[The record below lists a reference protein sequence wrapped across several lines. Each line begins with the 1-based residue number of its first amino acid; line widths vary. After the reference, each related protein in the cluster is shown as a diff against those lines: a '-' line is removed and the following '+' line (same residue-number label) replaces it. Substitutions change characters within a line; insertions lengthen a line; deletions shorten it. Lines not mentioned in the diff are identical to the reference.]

1 MYGVII
7 TAHNQYASG
16 VYSGLKLV
24 CGGMENI
31 AVVDFLEDHSTEVL
45 DANLKKAYESLSKYE
60 KIIFITDLQGGTPF
74 NRSVMNY
81 ADKDNVRVLA
91 GLNFPLLYTAV
102 ITPDS
107 DDMDADMETIMAAGK
122 DGIVKYAAEVKRQDA
137 DGDGI

>member
-31 AVVDFLEDHSTEVL
+31 AVVDFPESCGTEEL
-45 DANLKKAYESLSKYE
+45 DEKLREAYESLSAYS
-60 KIIFITDLQGGTPF
+60 KIIFITDLLGGTPF

-81 ADKDNVRVLA
+81 GEKENVRVLA

-102 ITPDS
+102 VTPDS
-107 DDMDADMETIMAAGK
+107 EDMDRDIAGMIEAGRE
-122 DGIVKYAAEVKRQDA
+122 GIAMYRAQEKKENISEE
-137 DGDGI
+137 GI

>member
-31 AVVDFLEDHSTEVL
+31 AVVDFPESCGTEEL
-45 DANLKKAYESLSKYE
+45 DKKLSEAYESLSKYPN
-60 KIIFITDLQGGTPF
+60 ILFIADLLGGTPF
-74 NRSVMNY
+74 NRSVMHY
-81 ADKDNVRVLA
+81 GDRKNVRVLA

-107 DDMDADMETIMAAGK
+107 GDMDRDVKSMIEAGRE
-122 DGIVKYAAEVKRQDA
+122 GIAMYSPQEKQESVSEE
-137 DGDGI
+137 GI